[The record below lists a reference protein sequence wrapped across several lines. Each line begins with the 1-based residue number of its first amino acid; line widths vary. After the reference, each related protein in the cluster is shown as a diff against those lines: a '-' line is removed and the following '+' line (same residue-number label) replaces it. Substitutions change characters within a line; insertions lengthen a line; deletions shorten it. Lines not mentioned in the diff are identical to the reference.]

1 MCSEDELV
9 RELREDLRDNGT
21 IISKGTLDCLRN
33 IVKPAKEDALKAK
46 LRIDA

>member
-1 MCSEDELV
+1 MCSEDELI

-33 IVKPAKEDALKAK
+33 IVKPDLENDE
-46 LRIDA
+46 